1 MLTVSF
7 THVGCV
13 CGNDCNWTVSLS
25 VTSGVELASVS
36 VKWALPGPWPLAS
49 SWVGFV
55 HFRISIRRVAVG
67 DKSGSSSSDK
77 RLTGVI
83 QTARLGFEALTGGR
97 DMAKALVPVYF
108 MRGTSSS
115 SSSSSSGNGNSSMLP
130 MPAGTDQPS
139 VTYVSL
145 TGDANDMLSD
155 SSGHRVLVL
164 QCHGHVRVIQASK
177 GAAYG

>member
-1 MLTVSF
+1 
-7 THVGCV
+7 
-13 CGNDCNWTVSLS
+13 
-25 VTSGVELASVS
+25 
-36 VKWALPGPWPLAS
+36 
-49 SWVGFV
+49 
-55 HFRISIRRVAVG
+55 
-67 DKSGSSSSDK
+67 
-77 RLTGVI
+77 LTGVI